1 MYLFCSCITNVKGR
15 KSSMTLNSQQLK
27 NNIYNHLARVGKAL
41 SSPRRLHIIDLLCE
55 GPKTV
60 EKLSKE
66 TGMTVANTSQHLQ
79 TLLEARLVEFE
90 KKGLYSIY
98 QLSDPVVGVM
108 FHHMQVLGENLLADI
123 QKLIEDVYGK
133 HGDIEQI
140 DASELMERLNK
151 GKVTLIDVRPK
162 EDYEENHISGASSIP
177 LEELEKHLEKLPPD
191 QEIIAYCRGRYCL
204 LSVEAVALLN
214 KHGYKAV
221 RFEDDCRPWDGLE
234 E

>member
-1 MYLFCSCITNVKGR
+1 VG
-15 KSSMTLNSQQLK
+15 SSSQQFK
-27 NNIYNHLARVGKAL
+27 CDIYYHLARVGKAL

-60 EKLSKE
+60 EKLSNE

-98 QLSDPVVGVM
+98 QLSDPVVGTM
-108 FHHMQVLGENLLADI
+108 FHHMQILGENLLADI
-123 QKLIEDVYGK
+123 QKLIEDVFGK

-140 DASELMERLNK
+140 DACQLLEKLNK

-162 EDYEENHISGASSIP
+162 EDYEEDHLPGASSMP

-191 QEIIAYCRGRYCL
+191 QEIVAYCRGRYCL

-214 KHGYKAV
+214 KHGYTAI
-221 RFEDDCRPWDGLE
+221 RFEDDITPWSTIE
-234 E
+234 EYCEY